1 VLWLSGAVVL
11 VGALG
16 GGFALPRHTPPV
28 LPEAAPEPRRQVGA
42 LGRLE
47 PGEGLLNISGPEGLR
62 VQSLA
67 VRPHQAVKAGDLLA
81 LLENHA
87 QLQADLRLAQDSWR
101 EARDRH
107 DAETRRG
114 EARIKE
120 AETSLRQAEE
130 LTRQEIETRQAR
142 LKASRT
148 LLELAESQ
156 FARRTQLRDSGGIS
170 SEEIEQKRLDL
181 DCCQSRV
188 AEMRSELVLAQAR
201 ERVGVALARDQV
213 ATARA
218 EMLAAQ
224 RAIGLDSLKAR
235 IALAQAFLDRAE
247 IRAPVDGEI
256 IHVFTFPGERLGS
269 KPLLQ
274 MGETGRM
281 YAVAEVYETDVR
293 HVRVGQRG
301 RVTSPALSADLSGVV
316 ERVGRRIYKNDVL
329 HVDPRA
335 DSDYR
340 VVEVRLRLEEPA
352 AAARFIFLQVDV
364 RIDVS
369 TPDSSENKTEG

>member
-1 VLWLSGAVVL
+1 
-11 VGALG
+11 
-16 GGFALPRHTPPV
+16 
-28 LPEAAPEPRRQVGA
+28 VGA

-47 PGEGLLNISGPEGLR
+47 PGEGLLNISGQEGLR
-62 VQSLA
+62 VQSLL
-67 VRPHQAVKAGDLLA
+67 VRAHQAVKAGDLLA

-87 QLQADLRLAQDSWR
+87 ELQADLRLAQDSWR
-101 EARDRH
+101 EAKDRH

-120 AETSLRQAEE
+120 AETTLRQAEE

-142 LKASRT
+142 LKACLT
-148 LLELAESQ
+148 LQELAQSH
-156 FARRTQLRDSGGIS
+156 FARRAQLRDSGGIS
-170 SEEIEQKRLDL
+170 SEEYDQKRLDL

-188 AEMRSELVLAQAR
+188 AEAKSELVLAQAR
-201 ERVGVALARDQV
+201 ERVGVALARDQL

-218 EMLAAQ
+218 DLVAAQ
-224 RAIGLDSLKAR
+224 RAIGLDSLQAR
-235 IALAQAFLDRAE
+235 IALAKARLDRAE
-247 IRAPVDGEI
+247 VRAPVDGEV
-256 IHVFTFPGERLGS
+256 IHVFTFPGERLGT

-301 RVTSPALSADLSGVV
+301 RVTSPALPRELSGVV

-340 VVEVRLRLEEPA
+340 VVEVRLRLDEPDPA
-352 AAARFIFLQVDV
+352 AHFIFLQVDV
-364 RIDVS
+364 RIDVAA
-369 TPDSSENKTEG
+369 PEGS